1 MAASATVLGTTQDAP
16 RPITW
21 TYELTPKDET
31 EMQTAI
37 EHFSGRTLVGRLLLD
52 SVSTDALLACS
63 PISSG
68 SRLLVFQR
76 WTPQF
81 DQDEFDRQQQI
92 PRFPVTLSF
101 PSLPIFMRRCL
112 PRMAAR
118 WGIVI
123 PGSLVSEIGTP
134 RIQVYALGDTQ
145 FSDLVHIR
153 DRAGQIRAQR
163 MYGWRMKQIVVVP
176 TIKRQ
181 FCVVRG
187 AITEDLE
194 AEKALIEEDA
204 LERMEKTLE
213 SVKTN
218 FNTVRT
224 GRASPALLDR
234 IEVEYYGTLVSL
246 KSIAQVSTPD
256 GSSLLIQP
264 FDKSSLSS
272 VEKAIS
278 KSDVG
283 LSPSNDGNAIR
294 MYIPPLTEERR
305 KELLKMVSKLSEDGK
320 IAIRNIRRDAIRTYE
335 KLEKEKKLPAD
346 NVKDLTESMQK
357 LTDDYVKK
365 IDTQLKQKEKELLT
379 V

>member
-1 MAASATVLGTTQDAP
+1 MSSICSNLEATSLQITSSFCSFNRASVPA
-16 RPITW
+16 
-21 TYELTPKDET
+21 
-31 EMQTAI
+31 
-37 EHFSGRTLVGRLLLD
+37 
-52 SVSTDALLACS
+52 
-63 PISSG
+63 ISSC
-68 SRLLVFQR
+68 L
-76 WTPQF
+76 
-81 DQDEFDRQQQI
+81 QQS
-92 PRFPVTLSF
+92 RFPF
-101 PSLPIFMRRCL
+101 N
-112 PRMAAR
+112 
-118 WGIVI
+118 
-123 PGSLVSEIGTP
+123 
-134 RIQVYALGDTQ
+134 ALQDG
-145 FSDLVHIR
+145 R
-153 DRAGQIRAQR
+153 
-163 MYGWRMKQIVVVP
+163 RMKQIVFP

-187 AITEDLE
+187 ATTEDLE

-294 MYIPPLTEERR
+294 LFIPPLTEERR

-335 KLEKEKKLPAD
+335 KLEKEKKLSAD
-346 NVKDLTESMQK
+346 NVKDLSESMQK